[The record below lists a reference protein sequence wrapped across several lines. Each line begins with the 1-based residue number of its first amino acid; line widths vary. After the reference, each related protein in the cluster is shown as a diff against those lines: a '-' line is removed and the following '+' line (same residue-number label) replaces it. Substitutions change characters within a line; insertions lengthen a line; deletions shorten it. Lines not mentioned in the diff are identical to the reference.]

1 MNNILIENL
10 VNATS
15 YDEIISYK
23 TDVLAAYESL
33 YKECYEK
40 GFLCLTNYDD
50 VETLCN
56 LESPMLA
63 YFGPEFYNK
72 CGFPFL
78 KEHNPSTIMVIETAF
93 WFYSIQIINLLESG
107 YWNKVTVCFYDESGE
122 KLENVACF
130 DFLKMN
136 GHKEYLF
143 VKLWEYFMKVI
154 TINENDR
161 EIIVYDS
168 ELSSQ
173 IYDIDFLSY
182 GTVIKNSYVS
192 YIDSKYEKIIYMIL
206 GNYKNRFISL
216 DYITKYQPLF
226 VKIAWEYL
234 MFLISENKH

>member
-15 YDEIISYK
+15 YDEIISCK
-23 TDVLAAYESL
+23 TAVLAEYESS

-63 YFGPEFYNK
+63 YFGPKFYNK

-78 KEHNPSTIMVIETAF
+78 KEHNHSTIMVIETAF
-93 WFYSIQIINLLESG
+93 WFYSVQIINLLESG
-107 YWNKVTVCFYDESGE
+107 YWNKVIACVYDESGE
-122 KLENVACF
+122 KLENLAYF
-130 DFLKMN
+130 NFLKME
-136 GHKEYLF
+136 GHKEHLF
-143 VKLWEYFMKVI
+143 INLWLYFLKVI
-154 TINENDR
+154 TLKENDG

-168 ELSSQ
+168 KLNSEVYQ
-173 IYDIDFLSY
+173 VDRLSY
-182 GTVIKNSYVS
+182 GTVINNSYVS
-192 YIDSKYEKIIYMIL
+192 YIDSKYEKIIYKIL
-206 GNYKNRFISL
+206 GNYKKRFISL

-226 VKIAWEYL
+226 VKIAWEYF
-234 MFLISENKH
+234 MFLVSENKH